1 MNEVHSVH
9 KLFVLRCVTL
19 KSYIFLEELIF
30 KFITFSLLKL
40 NKIAILIRRAIFLY
54 MTLIISFLK

>member
-9 KLFVLRCVTL
+9 KLFVLRYF
-19 KSYIFLEELIF
+19 YIFLEELIF

-54 MTLIISFLK
+54 MILIISFLK